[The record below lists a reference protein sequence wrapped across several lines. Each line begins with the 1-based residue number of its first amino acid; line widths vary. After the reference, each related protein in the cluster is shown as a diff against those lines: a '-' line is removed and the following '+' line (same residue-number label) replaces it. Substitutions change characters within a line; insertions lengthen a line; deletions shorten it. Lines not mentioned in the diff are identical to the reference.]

1 MSKFDLRDIS
11 ERLTRSR
18 DTEAVVLEFLGYL
31 QSVRPDWR
39 ATLAFY
45 EVSRDALVN
54 VYQRDGGRLV
64 RRDVTLPVD
73 NLPARLVRKFF
84 HPSAFFNA
92 TDRRSFLS
100 HMFNSSPSYE
110 PDTVEAPSL
119 RALTALPNWQSCVCL
134 PLADQEDMLALLVI
148 VSDKRGAFGGRV
160 VSELI
165 PVKSLAALALAQQ
178 LYRNGRSTATASDER
193 QARAAAAD
201 FQDRIR
207 RLTEHTS
214 TLEEENRAKAQR
226 LISLADELETLDRS
240 STEYRAEL
248 DRVKGQLNALEE
260 QSASA
265 TQHLTEAYSQL
276 TVAQSR
282 LAETQRTIG
291 FLKEVFQVLAQEHD
305 AEEFPRTM
313 VAWFSERFGVERCSL
328 MTLDSSRETL
338 QIAAQRGMDPHL
350 AGRVKVRVGQGVA
363 GWVAH
368 NRKPLHVRVRESFGA
383 RAPRGDGAPGGLQLG
398 LVRVRAAHV
407 QQPAVRRAQ
416 PLQQE
421 RRRAVR
427 RHGPRPRAAGRLAA
441 GHGAGASRERAPQ
454 RGVVVDGWMKGGG
467 RRSAPPRWPRG
478 RARKGPAPKRR
489 GARR

>member
-1 MSKFDLRDIS
+1 MSRFDLRDIS

-39 ATLAFY
+39 ASLAFY
-45 EVSRDALVN
+45 EVSRDSLVN
-54 VYQRDGGRLV
+54 VYRRDGGRLV
-64 RRDVTLPVD
+64 RRDVTIPVD
-73 NLPARLVRKFF
+73 TLPTRLVRKFF

-92 TDRRSFLS
+92 TDRRSLLS
-100 HMFNSSPSYE
+100 HMFHTSPSYE
-110 PDTVEAPSL
+110 PDTMEAPSL

-134 PLADQEDMLALLVI
+134 PLADQEDILALLVV

-178 LYRNGRSTATASDER
+178 LYRNGRPTDSASDER
-193 QARAAAAD
+193 RARAAAD
-201 FQDRIR
+201 EFQDRIR
-207 RLTEHTS
+207 RLTEHTT
-214 TLEEENRAKAQR
+214 TLEEENHAKTRR
-226 LISLADELETLDRS
+226 LEALSVEIESLDKSSSEYRQELE
-240 STEYRAEL
+240 
-248 DRVKGQLNALEE
+248 RVKCQLGALED

-276 TVAQSR
+276 SVAQSR

-313 VAWFSERFGVERCSL
+313 VAWLSERFGVERCSL
-328 MTLDSSRETL
+328 MTLDGAKETL
-338 QIAAQRGMDPHL
+338 QIAAQRGMDPHV

-368 NRKPLHVRVRESFGA
+368 NRKPLHVRVRDSEVSV
-383 RAPRGDGAPGGLQLG
+383 PHDGP
-398 LVRVRAAHV
+398 
-407 QQPAVRRAQ
+407 
-416 PLQQE
+416 E
-421 RRRAVR
+421 RRDTYNSDSFVCVPLIHNNRLCGVLNLSNKSDGEPLDDLDLDRA
-427 RHGPRPRAAGRLAA
+427 LL
-441 GHGAGASRERAPQ
+441 AGAVLAMVLSRHENARH
-454 RGVVVDGWMKGGG
+454 
-467 RRSAPPRWPRG
+467 SAAW
-478 RARKGPAPKRR
+478 A
-489 GARR
+489 